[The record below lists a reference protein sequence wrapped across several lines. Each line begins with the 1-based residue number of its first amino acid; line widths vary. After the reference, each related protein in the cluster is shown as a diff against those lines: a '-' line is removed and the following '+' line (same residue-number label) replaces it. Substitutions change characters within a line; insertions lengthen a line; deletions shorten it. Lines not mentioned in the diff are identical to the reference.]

1 MIAALDHVVIRAA
14 DLARTRDFYAR
25 VVGAEPRELPY
36 GRLALRFGDAQVNV
50 HVPGSTPHPVAAERA
65 PAGAFDLCF
74 RFEGTT
80 NDALAHLGAAG
91 VACELGPVAR
101 AGARG
106 GPAQCGRRAVRGQR
120 RAEHR
125 GGHREGPRGAR
136 IGGGLREGGAI
147 RARHEGAGQ
156 LR

>member
-50 HVPGSTPHPVAAERA
+50 HGPGSTPHPVAAERA

-106 GPAQCGRRAVRGQR
+106 EGQSVYFR
-120 RAEHR
+120 DPDGNLLEFICYP
-125 GGHREGPRGAR
+125 EAR
-136 IGGGLREGGAI
+136 PCSTS
-147 RARHEGAGQ
+147 
-156 LR
+156 